1 VRVAVAGVPIP
12 MSEPLEDA
20 AIPNVD
26 AIIAAIRQALQRI
39 RIHRKRKRGKKMLI
53 FLDTA
58 NIDEIREMA
67 ELGIIDGVTTNPS
80 LMAKVGRL
88 DYKNVVQ
95 EVCYLVQGPISA
107 EVISTQAGGMVEEAI
122 KIIQWSPH
130 VVVKIPF
137 IEEGLKALKVLRGR
151 HADPETICEDCPWLG
166 KCDTPIELAHD
177 MVICDSMHFNVTL
190 IFSANQALLA
200 AKAGATYVSPF
211 VGRLD
216 DAGNEGM
223 QVVAD
228 TRTILDNYGFDTRI
242 ITSSVR
248 HTMHITEAAVM
259 GSDVAT
265 VPYAVLKRAIT
276 HPLTDVGVARF
287 VADWEAIKKPK

>member
-1 VRVAVAGVPIP
+1 
-12 MSEPLEDA
+12 
-20 AIPNVD
+20 
-26 AIIAAIRQALQRI
+26 
-39 RIHRKRKRGKKMLI
+39 MLI

-67 ELGIIDGVTTNPS
+67 ELSVIDGVTTNPS
-80 LMAKVGRL
+80 LMARVGRL

-107 EVISTQAGGMVEEAI
+107 EVISTQAEGMIEETL
-122 KIIQWSPH
+122 KIVQWSPH

-137 IEEGLKALKVLRGR
+137 IEQGLKALKALRGH
-151 HADPETICEDCPWLG
+151 HAAPETICEGCPWQG
-166 KCDTPIELAHD
+166 QCGTPIERARE
-177 MVICDSMHFNVTL
+177 MVTEESIHFNVTL
-190 IFSANQALLA
+190 VFSANQALLA

-211 VGRLD
+211 IGRLD
-216 DAGNEGM
+216 DAGAEGM

-228 TRTILDNYGFDTRI
+228 IRAIFDNYGFDTKI

-248 HTMHITEAAVM
+248 HPMHITQAAVI

-265 VPYAVLKRAIT
+265 IPHTVLKKAIA

-287 VADWEAIKKPK
+287 VKDWEDIKKAD

>member
-1 VRVAVAGVPIP
+1 MI
-12 MSEPLEDA
+12 
-20 AIPNVD
+20 
-26 AIIAAIRQALQRI
+26 
-39 RIHRKRKRGKKMLI
+39 I

-58 NIDEIREMA
+58 CIDEIREMA

-80 LMAKVGRL
+80 LMAKVGRT
-88 DYKNVVQ
+88 DYKEVVQ
-95 EVCYLVQGPISA
+95 EVCYLVQGPVSA
-107 EVISTQAGGMVEEAI
+107 EVISTEAQGMIEEAI

-151 HADPETICEDCPWLG
+151 HADPETICDGCPWQG
-166 KCDTPIELAHD
+166 RCETPIEKARQ
-177 MVICDSMHFNVTL
+177 MVTQEPIRFNVTL

-223 QVVAD
+223 DVVD
-228 TRTILDNYGFDTRI
+228 DIRTILDNYGFDTKI

-248 HTMHITEAAVM
+248 HPIHITQAAVI
-259 GSDVAT
+259 GADVAT
-265 VPYAVLKRAIT
+265 VPTAVLKKAIT
-276 HPLTDVGVARF
+276 HPLTDVGVAQF
-287 VADWEAIKKPK
+287 VADWESVANGG

>member
-1 VRVAVAGVPIP
+1 MI
-12 MSEPLEDA
+12 
-20 AIPNVD
+20 
-26 AIIAAIRQALQRI
+26 
-39 RIHRKRKRGKKMLI
+39 I

-80 LMAKVGRL
+80 LMAKVGRT

-95 EVCYLVQGPISA
+95 EICYLVQGPISA
-107 EVISTQAGGMVEEAI
+107 EVISTEAEGMVEEATR
-122 KIIQWSPH
+122 IIQWSPH

-137 IEEGLKALKVLRGR
+137 VEEGLKAMKALRDR
-151 HADPETICEDCPWLG
+151 HADPETICGGCPWLG
-166 KCDTPIELAHD
+166 RCDTPIDVARNI
-177 MVICDSMHFNVTL
+177 VSQVSIRFNVTL
-190 IFSANQALLA
+190 VFSANQALLA
-200 AKAGATYVSPF
+200 AKAGAAYVSPF

-228 TRTILDNYGFDTRI
+228 IRTILDNYGFDTQI

-248 HTMHITEAAVM
+248 HTMHVTEAAM
-259 GSDVAT
+259 IGSDVVT
-265 VPYAVLKRAIT
+265 LPYAVLKKAIT
-276 HPLTDVGVARF
+276 HPLTDIGLERF
-287 VADWEAIKKPK
+287 VADWEATKKAMAE

>member
-1 VRVAVAGVPIP
+1 
-12 MSEPLEDA
+12 
-20 AIPNVD
+20 
-26 AIIAAIRQALQRI
+26 
-39 RIHRKRKRGKKMLI
+39 MLI

-58 NIDEIREMA
+58 NIEEIREMA

-80 LMAKVGRL
+80 LMAQVGRL

-95 EVCYLVQGPISA
+95 EVCCLVQGPVSA
-107 EVISTQAGGMVEEAI
+107 EVISTEAEGMAEEAL

-151 HADPETICEDCPWLG
+151 HAIPETICDGCPWLG
-166 KCDTPIELAHD
+166 QCDTPIDVARTL
-177 MVICDSMHFNVTL
+177 VIHDSMHFNVTL

-223 QVVAD
+223 QVIAD
-228 TRTILDNYGFDTRI
+228 IRAILHNYGFETRI
-242 ITSSVR
+242 IPSSVR
-248 HTMHITEAAVM
+248 HTMHITEAAVL

-265 VPYAVLKRAIT
+265 IPYGVLKKAIT

-287 VADWEAIKKPK
+287 VADWEGIEKKAA

>member
-1 VRVAVAGVPIP
+1 
-12 MSEPLEDA
+12 
-20 AIPNVD
+20 
-26 AIIAAIRQALQRI
+26 
-39 RIHRKRKRGKKMLI
+39 MLI

-88 DYKNVVQ
+88 DYENVVQ
-95 EVCYLVQGPISA
+95 EVCYLVQGPVSA
-107 EVISTQAGGMVEEAI
+107 EVISTEAEGMVEEAL

-137 IEEGLKALKVLRGR
+137 IEEGLKALKALRGR
-151 HADPETICEDCPWLG
+151 HATPETICDGCPWLG
-166 KCDTPIELAHD
+166 QCDTPIDVARALVTD
-177 MVICDSMHFNVTL
+177 DSMHFNVTL

-223 QVVAD
+223 TVIAD
-228 TRTILDNYGFDTRI
+228 IRIILDNYGFDTQI

-248 HTMHITEAAVM
+248 HPMHITEAAVI

-265 VPYAVLKRAIT
+265 VSYGVLKKAIT
-276 HPLTDVGVARF
+276 HPLTDAGVARF
-287 VADWEAIKKPK
+287 VADWENIEERGE

>member
-1 VRVAVAGVPIP
+1 MI
-12 MSEPLEDA
+12 
-20 AIPNVD
+20 
-26 AIIAAIRQALQRI
+26 
-39 RIHRKRKRGKKMLI
+39 I

-67 ELGIIDGVTTNPS
+67 ALGIIDGVTTNPS
-80 LMAKVGRL
+80 LMAKVGRT
-88 DYKNVVQ
+88 DYKAVVQ
-95 EVCYLVQGPISA
+95 EVCYLVQGPVSA
-107 EVISTQAGGMVEEAI
+107 EVISTKAQGMIDEALQ
-122 KIIQWSPH
+122 IIQWSPH

-137 IEEGLKALKVLRGR
+137 IAEGLKALKALRGR
-151 HADPETICEDCPWLG
+151 HADPETICAGCPWQG
-166 KCDTPIELAHD
+166 RCDTPLEKARQ
-177 MVICDSMHFNVTL
+177 MVQDEAMHFNVTL

-216 DAGNEGM
+216 DAGNEGIEI
-223 QVVAD
+223 VAD
-228 TRTILDNYGFDTRI
+228 IRTILDNYGFATKI

-248 HTMHITEAAVM
+248 HPIHLTQAARI

-265 VPYAVLKRAIT
+265 VPTAVLKKAIT

-287 VADWEAIKKPK
+287 VADWEAVAQEKTA